1 MDNKEIEI
9 KKAKVKSGMFLAY
22 EYSERTLLAQN
33 NVAMSSDA
41 PIHPDLENAF
51 KKLVPHFALLTE
63 EVSQGIVAGTIE
75 QNYPFHELLDKF
87 TVTGFS
93 LGGSGDSEGVVIIG
107 NKELVTGKKV
117 NFNSPFQTF
126 YDDSSEAYPY
136 THELKQDVNAVI
148 YEVEQYMEGKQAD
161 PPMKSLFDGFEDD
174 EQEDFKLPSDEELGD
189 SLGEKFA
196 EGFNGTVTVT
206 ANGKS
211 KTFGKKNKSVEDEID
226 NAEAEL

>member
-1 MDNKEIEI
+1 MDKEIEI

-22 EYSERTLLAQN
+22 EYSERTLSAQN
-33 NVAMSSDA
+33 NVTMSSDA
-41 PIHPDLENAF
+41 PIHPDLESAF
-51 KKLVPHFALLTE
+51 KKSVPHFALLTE
-63 EVSQGIVAGTIE
+63 EVSQGIAAGTIE
-75 QNYPFHELLDKF
+75 QNEPFHELLDKF

-136 THELKQDVNAVI
+136 THQLKQDVNAVI
-148 YEVEQYMEGKQAD
+148 YEVEQYMDGKQAD
-161 PPMKSLFDGFEDD
+161 PPMRSLFDGFDDDDDDD
-174 EQEDFKLPSDEELGD
+174 ESNPVDDLLNGLPENVSVEVSSGGKTKKLGKGRKKTVDEEI
-189 SLGEKFA
+189 E
-196 EGFNGTVTVT
+196 
-206 ANGKS
+206 
-211 KTFGKKNKSVEDEID
+211 

>member
-1 MDNKEIEI
+1 MEKEIEI
-9 KKAKVKSGMFLAY
+9 KKAKVKSGMFLTY
-22 EYSERTLLAQN
+22 EYSERTLSAQN
-33 NVAMSSDA
+33 NVTMSSDA
-41 PIHPDLENAF
+41 PIHPDLESAF

-63 EVSQGIVAGTIE
+63 EVSHGIAAGTIE
-75 QNYPFHELLDKF
+75 QNEPFHELLDKF

-148 YEVEQYMEGKQAD
+148 YEVE
-161 PPMKSLFDGFEDD
+161 
-174 EQEDFKLPSDEELGD
+174 
-189 SLGEKFA
+189 
-196 EGFNGTVTVT
+196 
-206 ANGKS
+206 
-211 KTFGKKNKSVEDEID
+211 
-226 NAEAEL
+226 

>member
-1 MDNKEIEI
+1 MEKEIEI

-22 EYSERTLLAQN
+22 EYSERTLSAQN

-75 QNYPFHELLDKF
+75 QNNPFHELLDKF

-107 NKELVTGKKV
+107 YKELASGKKV

-136 THELKQDVNAVI
+136 THKLKQDVNAVI

-174 EQEDFKLPSDEELGD
+174 EQEDFKIPTDEELGEV
-189 SLGEKFA
+189 LGEKLA

-211 KTFGKKNKSVEDEID
+211 KKYGKNKSVEDEIA